1 VKRDGLVSTL
11 RTDSVVLK
19 QTICPGLCPLC
30 LRRLG
35 EDRKVFS
42 VMEEEGGGVSSAA
55 TGNVND
61 GPADAVVQHV
71 ELMEIVD
78 AKPSGGEEGQ
88 DITTTIA
95 AVEDTIIDVPQHQQ
109 QQEDEVVV
117 VKKVKKTKFKKS
129 LNTAIEGGVKP
140 IATGFATTRKIKK
153 VSPPIL
159 FPHSCTV
166 QHNNILT
173 TLFIYALGL

>member
-1 VKRDGLVSTL
+1 
-11 RTDSVVLK
+11 
-19 QTICPGLCPLC
+19 
-30 LRRLG
+30 
-35 EDRKVFS
+35 
-42 VMEEEGGGVSSAA
+42 
-55 TGNVND
+55 
-61 GPADAVVQHV
+61 
-71 ELMEIVD
+71 MEIAD

-88 DITTTIA
+88 DITTATAVA

-129 LNTAIEGGVKP
+129 NNTAIEGGLKP

-153 VSPPIL
+153 VSSPI

>member
-1 VKRDGLVSTL
+1 
-11 RTDSVVLK
+11 
-19 QTICPGLCPLC
+19 
-30 LRRLG
+30 
-35 EDRKVFS
+35 
-42 VMEEEGGGVSSAA
+42 
-55 TGNVND
+55 
-61 GPADAVVQHV
+61 
-71 ELMEIVD
+71 MEIAD

-88 DITTTIA
+88 DITTTI

-129 LNTAIEGGVKP
+129 NNTAIEGGLKP

-153 VSPPIL
+153 VSSPI

-166 QHNNILT
+166 QNNIILT